1 MDSRR
6 AKETTGDDSGE
17 VAKGQMAQGLEGCK
31 RSLHVIPRAVG
42 SLMELQIWLRPGLCF
57 QEAISL
63 VGERHILKQLA
74 IIQCNLGYMEVY
86 TQMGNDRVWRLDDLT
101 DEI

>member
-1 MDSRR
+1 M
-6 AKETTGDDSGE
+6 
-17 VAKGQMAQGLEGCK
+17 
-31 RSLHVIPRAVG
+31 IPRAVG
-42 SLMELQIWLRPGLCF
+42 SLMELQIWLGPGLCS

-63 VGERHILKQLA
+63 VGEREILKQLA
-74 IIQCNLGYMEVY
+74 IIRCDLGYREVY